1 MGCNGGWMDWGFE
14 YVKANGITTEDD
26 YPYQPVTGD
35 CLKEGGAF
43 KISGYTDVAAGDI
56 AQL

>member
-1 MGCNGGWMDWGFE
+1 MDWGFE